1 MIRVEALTVR
11 AGTFEVRDISFEVPT
26 GACGVLMGKTGSGK
40 TTILEAIA
48 GLKPILAGRIVLGE
62 QDVTA
67 RKPAER
73 NLGYVPQDG
82 ALFTTMPVRE
92 QLAFALTIRKAPPRE
107 IDRTVAELAQ
117 LLEIRH
123 LLDRTI
129 TGLSGGEMQRI
140 ALGRALAFHPTT
152 LCMDEPLS
160 ALDEETRE
168 GMYALLELIR
178 ERTGVTVLHVTH
190 NLSEARRLA
199 DTVLILDDG
208 AVRQVQPETLAR
220 PPVPRSSEDR
230 GNEPAPARASS
241 KSRRT
246 PELNQR

>member
-1 MIRVEALTVR
+1 VIRIEALAVR
-11 AGTFEVRDISFEVPT
+11 AGSFEVRDISFEVPT
-26 GACGVLMGKTGSGK
+26 GAYGVLMGKTGTGK

-62 QDVTA
+62 RDVTA

-82 ALFTTMPVRE
+82 ALFSTMPVRE
-92 QLAFALTIRKAPPRE
+92 QLAFALSIRKASRDE
-107 IDRTVAELAQ
+107 IDRTVTELAL
-117 LLEIRH
+117 LLEIRP
-123 LLDRTI
+123 LLDRTPL
-129 TGLSGGEMQRI
+129 GLSGGEQQRV
-140 ALGRALAFHPTT
+140 ALGRALAFHPST

-168 GMYALLELIR
+168 GMYALLEHIR

-199 DTVLILDDG
+199 DTVLLLDAG
-208 AVRQVQPETLAR
+208 TIRQVR
-220 PPVPRSSEDR
+220 PDALTKPPTARSSKDR
-230 GNEPAPARASS
+230 EN
-241 KSRRT
+241 T
-246 PELNQR
+246 PTPIS